1 MDSLKL
7 LWDLDSLRYALD
19 CVADSEILFYMLAAV
34 VVGWMVTSEW
44 FSGVHHRGT
53 F

>member
-7 LWDLDSLRYALD
+7 LRDLDSLRYALD
-19 CVADSEILFYMLAAV
+19 CVADSEILFYMLDV
-34 VVGWMVTSEW
+34 VVGWLVTSEW
-44 FSGVHHRGT
+44 FSGVHHRST

>member
-19 CVADSEILFYMLAAV
+19 CVADSEILFYMLVV
-34 VVGWMVTSEW
+34 VVGWLVTSEW
-44 FSGVHHRGT
+44 YSGVHHRST

>member
-34 VVGWMVTSEW
+34 VVGWLVTTEW
-44 FSGVHHRGT
+44 FSGVHHRSSL
-53 F
+53 